1 MIRSPAMEE
10 RQAELSE
17 LVPEILLMFSRQ
29 HGIATRSELIGA
41 GVPDSEIR
49 RMLRNA
55 AIVQVARGAYAPA
68 KLVRQSADDP
78 ARQHALIAHAAARL
92 AGPGSVASHQSA
104 AIIHGLSV
112 LTPAEAG
119 LVTLTRSPSDGKSRS
134 ARARAR
140 VHIADLPP
148 GHVTSCHG
156 APVTTVARTVID
168 LARSLPFADGVVAA
182 DSALRAGQTS
192 HAELAATS
200 AACARWPGVRRAER
214 VSAFSDPR
222 SESVLESIARV
233 AFAEHELP
241 PPDLQ
246 AWVGD
251 EEGVIGRA
259 DFLWPQHRTIG
270 EADGALKYANP
281 WRAVNQLARDARLRE
296 AGFEVVHFTWQEI
309 IRAPWQVVASIQAAF
324 DRADGARAPSVSPAG
339 GERSARVPGRG

>member
-1 MIRSPAMEE
+1 M
-10 RQAELSE
+10 SE
-17 LVPEILLMFSRQ
+17 QVPEILLLFRRQ
-29 HGIATRSELIGA
+29 QGLATRSELIGA

-55 AIVQVARGAYAPA
+55 AIVQVARGAYALA
-68 KLVRQSADDP
+68 ELAQQSADDP
-78 ARQHALIAHAAARL
+78 ARQHALVAHAAARL

-119 LVTLTRSPSDGKSRS
+119 LVTLTRSPRDGKSRS
-134 ARARAR
+134 VRARAR

-192 HAELAATS
+192 HAELAAMS
-200 AACARWPGVRRAER
+200 VACARWPGVRRAER

-233 AFAEHELP
+233 AFAEQGLP
-241 PPDLQ
+241 APDLQ

-251 EEGVIGRA
+251 EDGVIGRA
-259 DFLWPQHRTIG
+259 DFFWPQHRTIG
-270 EADGALKYANP
+270 EAEGALKYDNR
-281 WRAVNQLARDARLRE
+281 WRAVSQLERDVRLRE
-296 AGFEVVHFTWQEI
+296 AGFEVVHFSWQQI
-309 IRAPWQVVASIQAAF
+309 VRAPWQVVASIQAAF
-324 DRADGARAPSVSPAG
+324 DRADITRPPSA
-339 GERSARVPGRG
+339 VPGRG